1 MISPWRRATFLRP
14 VAAAIFVIVPPVCL
28 CQSAVATS
36 YPLYTALS
44 IVHGATQ
51 TAEALAPNTIAT
63 IYGTNLA
70 GSTQSV
76 STADLVGGNLPE
88 SLGGVSI
95 IVSGYYATL
104 FFVSPTQVNFLVP
117 YNLIASKVPV
127 VLALDGRAGPTVS
140 IQLNATAPGMFLYN
154 GFVIATHLSGALI
167 SSAAPAQ
174 AGEIIVLYVAGL
186 GRVTPD
192 TTPGRIVTR
201 AASIVA
207 ASQMQV
213 LLAGKACPAAN
224 ILYAGLAPGF
234 AGLYQI
240 NLVVPPLTPSNP
252 EIRISVGDSI
262 SPPAVQLA
270 LQ

>member
-1 MISPWRRATFLRP
+1 MTFVLAM
-14 VAAAIFVIVPPVCL
+14 AAPGGFVPQALAQQALAPP
-28 CQSAVATS
+28 
-36 YPLYTALS
+36 YPLYTAQS

-70 GSTQSV
+70 NSTVAV
-76 STADLVGGNLPE
+76 SSSQLVGSVLPE
-88 SLGGVSI
+88 TLGGVSV
-95 IVSGYYATL
+95 IVGGYYSSI
-104 FFVSPTQVNFLVP
+104 FFASPTQVNFLVP
-117 YNLIASKVPV
+117 YNLTAGNLPL
-127 VLALDGRAGPTVS
+127 VLTSQGLAGPSVT

-154 GFVIATHLSGALI
+154 GLAIATHLNGTLI
-167 SSAAPAQ
+167 SAAAPAA
-174 AGEIIVLYVAGL
+174 AGEIIVIYVAGL

-192 TTPGRIVTR
+192 TTPGRIAAA

-234 AGLYQI
+234 AGLYQV
-240 NLVVPPLTPSNP
+240 NLIIPPLTPSNP
-252 EIRISVGDSI
+252 EIRIAVGTSI